1 MNAKFGKSNMM
12 IALVPPDSNIT
23 EKKMT
28 EEIDDLSYVK
38 YALSLSSVLPEG
50 IPEDFLPENITSLM
64 HSKNWARVIINVRS
78 AGESDDAFKFSDNIR
93 AIIDKYY
100 PNETTYL
107 VGVTPSTQDIKDI
120 IVPDYNR
127 VNIVS
132 LLGVALVIAITYKA
146 LILPI
151 VVLIP
156 IECAIFINTA
166 LPYIYGQRTM
176 YLGFIIVG
184 CIQLGA
190 TVDYSILMTGNYLD
204 ARSQGDKKEAA
215 IRAVSV
221 SAESVMTSGLI
232 VMTVAY
238 GLYFMTSVEAISGL
252 GQLIGRGA
260 LISVILVLFF
270 LPMCLM
276 LFDRWIVKSD
286 YAEKKHAKMN
296 KIGDGFKLPQ
306 NYTPPTQ
313 EPSKQ
318 QQTEESAHK
327 RMIGKK
333 LRMRIHNRIEMRKE
347 QLEQLAQRLG
357 SDKNKP
363 NDSQNDNQNDNTEEN
378 DHENR

>member
-1 MNAKFGKSNMM
+1 
-12 IALVPPDSNIT
+12 
-23 EKKMT
+23 
-28 EEIDDLSYVK
+28 
-38 YALSLSSVLPEG
+38 
-50 IPEDFLPENITSLM
+50 
-64 HSKNWARVIINVRS
+64 
-78 AGESDDAFKFSDNIR
+78 
-93 AIIDKYY
+93 
-100 PNETTYL
+100 
-107 VGVTPSTQDIKDI
+107 
-120 IVPDYNR
+120 
-127 VNIVS
+127 
-132 LLGVALVIAITYKA
+132 
-146 LILPI
+146 
-151 VVLIP
+151 
-156 IECAIFINTA
+156 
-166 LPYIYGQRTM
+166 
-176 YLGFIIVG
+176 
-184 CIQLGA
+184 
-190 TVDYSILMTGNYLD
+190 
-204 ARSQGDKKEAA
+204 
-215 IRAVSV
+215 
-221 SAESVMTSGLI
+221 MTSGLI

-296 KIGDGFKLPQ
+296 KIRATKIKLPILSELHQQRVNLQNQIRENRKARNRELRLKLKNLMNGDGFKLPQ

-313 EPSKQ
+313 KPSKQ